1 MDAAP
6 KLRYKVSQGIKLEK
20 NQSNISGV
28 LDNVL
33 ATAVVVNNIDHTYKS
48 KCNEPCE
55 EDIAMV
61 DVTVEGVSGKALIDS
76 CSNLSIITKQFL
88 DKLPS
93 EYEPI
98 DISRGRIRLA
108 TQNDDY
114 SESYIIRVPVKIN
127 NLTLMVN
134 CRIVEKEDPFYD
146 ILINLKTQMDYKL
159 FIHPILYSLCQI
171 TPEGLIDVIAPI
183 NNDYED
189 EEKLLCVIKAL
200 DNESKKDDLKRIEGL
215 PPKQYIHNKHFLN
228 TLNEK
233 YKDDIVK
240 ILEENLEIVAT
251 SSEELTPSD
260 LPPHKINLIPG
271 ANPVKQRSYRLAKFK
286 SDILK
291 EELTK
296 LIDKKL
302 IEPSYSEWSSPVVLV
317 PKKNGKWRMCVDYR
331 KVNDL
336 TVKDS
341 YSLPYI
347 DEIFD
352 SLDGAKIFTT
362 MDLYSGYH

>member
-1 MDAAP
+1 MW
-6 KLRYKVSQGIKLEK
+6 
-20 NQSNISGV
+20 
-28 LDNVL
+28 
-33 ATAVVVNNIDHTYKS
+33 S
-48 KCNEPCE
+48 K
-55 EDIAMV
+55 
-61 DVTVEGVSGKALIDS
+61 
-76 CSNLSIITKQFL
+76 
-88 DKLPS
+88 
-93 EYEPI
+93 
-98 DISRGRIRLA
+98 
-108 TQNDDY
+108 NDDY

-127 NLTLMVN
+127 NLVLMVN
-134 CRIVEKEDPFYD
+134 CRIVEKEEPFYD
-146 ILINLKTQMDYKL
+146 ILINLKTQIDYKL

-171 TPEGLIDVIAPI
+171 TPEGVIDVIAPI

-189 EEKLLCVIKAL
+189 EEKLLCMIKAL
-200 DNESKKDDLKRIEGL
+200 DEDSKKNDLKKIEGL
-215 PPKQYIHNKHFLN
+215 SPKQYIHHEIFLN

-233 YKDDIVK
+233 YKDEIIK

-271 ANPVKQRSYRLAKFK
+271 AKPVKQRCYRLVKFK

-291 EELTK
+291 EELIK
-296 LIDKKL
+296 LINKKL
-302 IEPSYSEWSSPVVLV
+302 IEPSCSEWSSPIVLV
-317 PKKNGKWRMCVDYR
+317 PKKNGKWRLCIDYR

-352 SLDGAKIFTT
+352 SLDGAQIFTT
-362 MDLYSGYH
+362 MDLYSGYHQILMDEESVEITTFTTKFGNYQFKVMPFGLTGAPATFQREMNRILFPFIGKFVFNFIDDILIYSKSIEEHISHIRQVLEVFRQHKLKVL